1 MKALRVIGKVLLWL
15 LAVILVLVL
24 VAPQLA
30 RDWFTALVLVGLV
43 VAGIEVVRGIVQR
56 ESHQPT

>member
-1 MKALRVIGKVLLWL
+1 
-15 LAVILVLVL
+15 
-24 VAPQLA
+24 
-30 RDWFTALVLVGLV
+30 VLVGLV

>member
-1 MKALRVIGKVLLWL
+1 
-15 LAVILVLVL
+15 VLVL

-56 ESHQPT
+56 ESQQPT